1 MPNFRLVDLQMTIF
15 SLLEFPTGV
24 SKFDKKKKD
33 NLHLLN
39 FVPTE
44 IIFYFLLAPVVKY
57 RSL

>member
-15 SLLEFPTGV
+15 SLLEFTTGV
-24 SKFDKKKKD
+24 SKFDKKKD

-44 IIFYFLLAPVVKY
+44 IIFYLLLAPVVKY